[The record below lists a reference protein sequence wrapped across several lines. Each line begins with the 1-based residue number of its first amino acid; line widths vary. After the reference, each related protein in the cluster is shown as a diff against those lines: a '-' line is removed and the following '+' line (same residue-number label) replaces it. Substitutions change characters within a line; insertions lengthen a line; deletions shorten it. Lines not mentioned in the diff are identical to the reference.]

1 LQIEVPD
8 HRRCRSNFS
17 GDGIVAQTERHPL
30 GRSDGCADGIRQICK
45 YSTEHFLLGN
55 TFLKSGDCISGNSI
69 HSHGD
74 LERQRLQLLQ
84 VVGGELIV
92 GLGCFVIHAL
102 ALPSKNVSLAETS
115 LICRSCHSLAIA
127 VADGGSNLRRVQLVL
142 TAVDRL
148 AEGIHGTLADLRR
161 I

>member
-8 HRRCRSNFS
+8 YRRCRSNFS

-30 GRSDGCADGIRQICK
+30 GRGDGCADRIRQICQ
-45 YSTEHFLLGN
+45 YSTEHFLFGN
-55 TFLKSGDCISGNSI
+55 AFLKTGDCISGNSI

-84 VVGGELIV
+84 VAGGELIV
-92 GLGCFVIHAL
+92 VLKFFVIHPQ

-115 LICRSCHSLAIA
+115 LICCSRHSLAIA
-127 VADGGSNLRRVQLVL
+127 VDDGGSNLRRVQLVM

-148 AEGIHGTLADLRR
+148 A
-161 I
+161 